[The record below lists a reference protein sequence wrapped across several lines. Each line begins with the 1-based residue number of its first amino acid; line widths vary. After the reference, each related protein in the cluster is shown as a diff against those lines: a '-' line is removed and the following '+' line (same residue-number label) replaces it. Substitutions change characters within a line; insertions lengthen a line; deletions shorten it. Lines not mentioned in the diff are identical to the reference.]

1 MAKHKRRS
9 SKKSTGARGK
19 SVKLGGR
26 MYKCRAKRVRSGRG
40 RGRGKHVRAYCRR
53 AKK

>member
-1 MAKHKRRS
+1 M
-9 SKKSTGARGK
+9 ARGK
-19 SVKLGGR
+19 KGKKTAARGKAVKLGGR

-40 RGRGKHVRAYCRR
+40 RAKHVRAYCRR

>member
-1 MAKHKRRS
+1 MARHRKSRKS
-9 SKKSTGARGK
+9 KSTGARGK

-40 RGRGKHVRAYCRR
+40 RGKHVRAYCRR